1 MGNDRNLTI
10 TVGSSRKAVV
20 WQQVQTTW
28 LKFAEKLKE
37 PQRSSETYSE
47 YMKLPK
53 GQQDELKD
61 VGGYVGG
68 TLTGTRRKA
77 SNMTGRDLI
86 TLDLDSIGEGLTET
100 ITNTIATLGCA
111 SVVYSTRKH
120 SPRAPRL
127 RVVIPLDR
135 TCAPD
140 EYEPVA
146 RMVAKFIGIDYCD
159 PTTFEAV
166 RLMYWPSCSSD
177 GEYVYKFRDA
187 QFCSVDGILA
197 LYENWKDA
205 SQWPQ
210 QAEEGAL
217 TRRNIAKQE
226 DPTKKN
232 GLVGA
237 FCRVYDVP
245 AAMDAF
251 IPGVYEETPEA
262 GRYTYVGGSTTGG
275 AVCYDDGK
283 FLFSHHATDPVS
295 GQLVN
300 AFDLIR
306 IHKFGDRD
314 EEAREGTPVSKM
326 PSYHLMMELA
336 GHDEA
341 VSKRLAQERLQ
352 QAQDT
357 YAGTPTAAEAFGGSP
372 EVNNE
377 TVSSP
382 DDSDWIKHLSV
393 GSSGKIDKTISN
405 VHLILRNDPNVKD
418 RIKTD
423 TFSNRGMID
432 CPVPWD
438 ASEGRRQWQ
447 DCDFDGIYEYIETL
461 YGINSRTAIDSAVSL
476 IGLENKINEVEAYI
490 KSCTWDGVKRVDT
503 LLTDYLGAPDNVYT
517 RSVIRKSLV
526 AAVARA
532 IEGGV
537 KYDTMPIFTG
547 PQGIGKSTFL
557 ANLGRQWF
565 SDSLTTFE
573 GKDAA
578 ELIAGTWINEIGELT
593 AMSRQDM
600 NSVKQFLSKRDD
612 RFRAAYGRTATS
624 YPRHC
629 VFFGTSNEAEF
640 LRDQENRRFWPV
652 DVGVI
657 PATKSVWRE
666 MPLVVDQIWAE
677 AFIYYQMGEPLIME
691 GEAAQM
697 ALDAQR
703 GHREADSIEG
713 MVLNYLD
720 MKVPVNWNDMDMTQK
735 RTFIAGNMTI
745 LDPENELE
753 SINQVC
759 AVEFYE
765 LNMGNKRYM
774 KNVDAKKIND
784 IIRKSKGWD
793 SDVIRFKEYG
803 IQRGFRRRK

>member
-1 MGNDRNLTI
+1 MNDRQIAI
-10 TVGSSRKAVV
+10 TVGASRKATV
-20 WQQVQTTW
+20 WQQMSLSW
-28 LKFAEKLKE
+28 LAFADKLKD
-37 PQRSSETYSE
+37 PQRSAETYSE

-53 GQQDELKD
+53 SQQDDLKD

-68 TLTGTRRKA
+68 SLNGSRRKA
-77 SNMTGRDLI
+77 SNMTGRDLV
-86 TLDLDSIGEGLTET
+86 TLDLDSIPEGGTDAVLKSVD
-100 ITNTIATLGCA
+100 ALGCA
-111 SVVYSTRKH
+111 YVVYSTRKH
-120 SPRAPRL
+120 SPKTPRL
-127 RVVIPLDR
+127 RVVIPLDK
-135 TCAPD
+135 TCQPD
-140 EYEPVA
+140 EYEPIA
-146 RMVAKFIGIDYCD
+146 RMVAKYIGIGWCD

-166 RLMYWPSCSSD
+166 RLMYWPSASSD
-177 GEYVYKFRDA
+177 GEYVYKFKDA
-187 QFCSVDGILA
+187 GFCSGEGIL
-197 LYENWKDA
+197 
-205 SQWPQ
+205 SQYTDWRDVSEWPQ
-210 QAEEGAL
+210 QAEEGAI

-226 DPTKKN
+226 DPTQKR
-232 GLVGA
+232 GIVGA
-237 FCRVYDVP
+237 FCRVYDIP

-275 AVCYDDGK
+275 AIVYDNGK
-283 FLFSHHATDPVS
+283 FLFSHHATDPCS

-306 IHKFGDRD
+306 IHKYGDRD
-314 EEAREGTPVSKM
+314 EDAKEGTPVSKM
-326 PSYHLMMELA
+326 PSYHAMMELV
-336 GHDEA
+336 GQDTA
-341 VSKRLAQERLQ
+341 VSKKLAAERLLEAQES
-352 QAQDT
+352 
-357 YAGTPTAAEAFGGSP
+357 YAGTPTAGEAFGP
-372 EVNNE
+372 AAE
-377 TVSSP
+377 TTEK
-382 DDSDWIKHLSV
+382 DTDWIKRLSV
-393 GSSGKIDKTISN
+393 NANGKIDKTISN
-405 VHLILRNDPNVKD
+405 VHLILRNDPRIKG

-438 ASEGRRQWQ
+438 DSEGRRQWQ
-447 DCDFDGIYEYIETL
+447 DCDFDGIYEYIETF
-461 YGINSRTAIDSAVSL
+461 YGINSRTAIDSAVAL
-476 IGLENKINEVEAYI
+476 IGLENKFNEVEAYI
-490 KSCTWDGVKRVDT
+490 KGCEWDGVKRVDT

-517 RSVIRKSLV
+517 RAVIRKSLV

-557 ANLGRQWF
+557 TNLGRRWF

-652 DVGVI
+652 DVGLL
-657 PATKSVWRE
+657 PATKNVWE
-666 MPLVVDQIWAE
+666 QMPLEVDQIWAE
-677 AFIYYQMGEPLIME
+677 AYIYYQMGEPLIMK

-703 GHREADSIEG
+703 GHRESDSIEG
-713 MVLNYLD
+713 MVLNYLE
-720 MKVPVNWNDMDMTQK
+720 MKVPIDWDTMDMVQK
-735 RTFIAGNMTI
+735 RTYLAGNMTI

-753 SINQVC
+753 PIKQVC

-784 IIRKSKGWD
+784 IIRMTKGWTPERL
-793 SDVIRFKEYG
+793 RFREYG
-803 IQRGFRRRK
+803 QQRGFRRL

>member
-1 MGNDRNLTI
+1 MTGNDRQITI
-10 TVGSSRKAVV
+10 TTGNSRKAVI

-28 LKFAEKLKE
+28 LDFAEKLKI
-37 PQRSSETYSE
+37 PQKTSETYSE

-53 GQQDELKD
+53 AQQDELKD

-68 TLTGTRRKA
+68 CLNGSRRKA
-77 SNMTGRDLI
+77 SNVTGRDLI
-86 TLDLDSIGEGLTET
+86 TLDLDHIGEGLTDMILQKVT
-100 ITNTIATLGCA
+100 GLGCA
-111 SVVYSTRKH
+111 SVTYSTRKH
-120 SPRAPRL
+120 SQKAPRL

-140 EYEPVA
+140 EYEPIARKVA
-146 RMVAKFIGIDYCD
+146 QLIGIDYCD

-177 GEYVYKFRDA
+177 GEYVYRFHDGG
-187 QFCSVDGILA
+187 FCSADGILL
-197 LYENWKDA
+197 LYDNWRDVA
-205 SQWPQ
+205 EWPQ

-226 DPTKKN
+226 DPTKKQ

-237 FCRVYDVP
+237 FCRVYDIEKALDV
-245 AAMDAF
+245 F
-251 IPGVYEETPEA
+251 LPGVYEETPER
-262 GRYTYVGGSTTGG
+262 GRYTFVGGSTTGG
-275 AVCYDDGK
+275 AIVYDDGK

-300 AFDLIR
+300 AFDLVR
-306 IHKFGDRD
+306 IHKFGDKD
-314 EEAREGTPVSKM
+314 LEAKEGTPAARM
-326 PSYHLMMELA
+326 PSYQAMIELA
-336 GHDEA
+336 GHDTE
-341 VSKRLAQERLQ
+341 VSKKLATERLQ
-352 QAQDT
+352 QAQEI
-357 YAGTPTAAEAFGGSP
+357 YAGTAETPTAKEAFTPDP
-372 EVNNE
+372 EDKAE
-377 TVSSP
+377 
-382 DDSDWIKHLSV
+382 DSDWVKKLSV
-393 GSSGKIDKTISN
+393 SANGKIDKTISN
-405 VHLILRNDPNVKD
+405 VHLILRNDP
-418 RIKTD
+418 RIKGRIRTD

-438 ASEGRRQWQ
+438 DIEGRRQWM
-447 DCDFDGIYEYIETL
+447 DSDFDGVYEYMETF
-461 YGINSRTAIDSAVSL
+461 YGINTRTAIDSAVAL
-476 IGLENKINEVEAYI
+476 IGLENRFNEVEIYI
-490 KSCTWDGVKRVDT
+490 KSCEWDGVKRVDT
-503 LLTDYLGAPDNVYT
+503 LLTDYLGAEDNIYT
-517 RSVIRKSLV
+517 RAVIRKSLV

-557 ANLGRQWF
+557 SNLGGKWF

-640 LRDQENRRFWPV
+640 LRDNENRRFWPV

-657 PATKSVWRE
+657 EATKDVWNE
-666 MPLVVDQIWAE
+666 MPYVVDKIWAE
-677 AFIYYQMGEPLIME
+677 AYVYYQMGEPLIMT
-691 GEAAQM
+691 GEAAKM

-703 GHREADSIEG
+703 GHKESDSIEG
-713 MVLNYLD
+713 MVLDYLD
-720 MKVPVNWNDMDMTQK
+720 LKVPLTWNSMDMTQK
-735 RTFIAGNMTI
+735 RTYLAGNMTI
-745 LDPENELE
+745 LDPEHDLE
-753 SINQVC
+753 PINRVC

-765 LNMGNKRYM
+765 IYMGNKRYM
-774 KNVDAKKIND
+774 RNSDAKKIND
-784 IIRKSKGWD
+784 IIRRTKRWCPGL
-793 SDVIRFKEYG
+793 IRFTEYG
-803 IQRGFRRRK
+803 PQKGFKRL